1 MSQDLPKIFIR
12 NGILKKI
19 PEKVKSLGSVF
30 AVITD
35 KNLASQG
42 KALREA
48 LKKAGLS
55 AHLLIL
61 PAGEKTKSL
70 LMLEKVA
77 SSLLKFGLKRDC
89 CLIALGG
96 GVIGDLTGFLASIY
110 LRGVTYIAVPT
121 TLLSMGDS
129 SIGGKTGIDL
139 SEGKNLL
146 GTFYHP
152 RLIIMDPLL
161 LKTLS
166 ERDFR
171 NGLAEI
177 VKHAVIADLQFF
189 KFLEKNVSAILG
201 RKPAVLQ
208 KIAKESVRIKSSIVK
223 KDEKESIKKTK
234 GMSRMFVN
242 YGHTVGHALEK
253 LSNYTLPHG
262 EAVAIGMVAENRLAV
277 GKKIL
282 KQTDADR
289 ITALLQKFHL
299 PITIPSKYPSSQLEK
314 AMSMDK
320 KTIGGKL
327 HFALPTRIGAVR
339 LFTL

>member
-1 MSQDLPKIFIR
+1 MFPRIFIQ
-12 NGILKKI
+12 NGSVKKI
-19 PEKVKSLGSVF
+19 PEKVKTLGSSF
-30 AVITD
+30 AIITD
-35 KNLASQG
+35 KNLTAQG
-42 KALREA
+42 QAMRKALQ
-48 LKKAGLS
+48 KAGLVT
-55 AHLLIL
+55 HLLLL
-61 PAGEKTKSL
+61 PPGEKTKSL
-70 LMLEKVA
+70 SLLEKVA
-77 SSLLKFGLKRDC
+77 SSLLKFGLKRDS

-96 GVIGDLTGFLASIY
+96 GVIGDLTGFCASIY
-110 LRGVTYIAVPT
+110 MRGISYIAVPT

-161 LKTLS
+161 LKTVP

-201 RKPAVLQ
+201 RTPAVLQ
-208 KIAKESVRIKSSIVK
+208 KIVKESVRIKSFIVK

-234 GMSRMFVN
+234 GVSRMFVN

-262 EAVAIGMVAENRLAV
+262 EAVAIGMAAENRLAV

-289 ITALLQKFHL
+289 ISALLEKFRL
-299 PITIPSKYPSSQLEK
+299 PVTLPSNYSSSQLEK

-327 HFALPTRIGAVR
+327 YFALPKRIGAVR